1 MTSTF
6 SISGKHVVNPAN
18 LTGKPLLMKSLVTP
32 HDIRRMK
39 TQVFNKLLLP
49 LMSQQWTV
57 FEQNILLVDSIRQK
71 LNNLYDSFKMDDLL
85 VYIEMLQ
92 VFDKFAEKLGQI
104 NEIERKMEGKGKN
117 SGNEVTAKGQVMSMV
132 YITSMIRLKPE
143 YELYDNILGKPE
155 RPKTYIEPILEA
167 IRHMMQSPYADFHCI
182 ETDIRNLSL
191 SHLDEKGFGIPA

>member
-1 MTSTF
+1 MTSTSTF

-18 LTGKPLLMKSLVTP
+18 LSGKPLLMKCLVTP
-32 HDIRRMK
+32 HDIRRIK
-39 TQVFNKLLLP
+39 AQVFNKLLLP

-71 LNNLYDSFKMDDLL
+71 LNSLYDSFKMDDLL

-92 VFDKFAEKLGQI
+92 VFDKFAEKLAQI
-104 NEIERKMEGKGKN
+104 NEIERKMEGKGK
-117 SGNEVTAKGQVMSMV
+117 NEVTAKGQVMSMV

-155 RPKTYIEPILEA
+155 RPKTYSEPILEA
-167 IRHMMQSPYADFHCI
+167 IRRMMQSPYADFHSI
-182 ETDIRNLSL
+182 ETDIRYLSL